1 MSSTNPTLLKIE
13 IDNYVSKL
21 EYMKRNIISSN
32 LIFQKLLPLEKM
44 QKKVTESRKQF
55 QNASLHDIGIMLPKP
70 DNDKKKKP
78 DNDKKKKPK
87 KK

>member
-32 LIFQKLLPLEKM
+32 LIFQKLLPIDKMEK
-44 QKKVTESRKQF
+44 QVAESRKQF
-55 QNASLHDIGIMLPKP
+55 QNANLHDIGIMLPKP
-70 DNDKKKKP
+70 DNKKKP
-78 DNDKKKKPK
+78 NDKKKSK